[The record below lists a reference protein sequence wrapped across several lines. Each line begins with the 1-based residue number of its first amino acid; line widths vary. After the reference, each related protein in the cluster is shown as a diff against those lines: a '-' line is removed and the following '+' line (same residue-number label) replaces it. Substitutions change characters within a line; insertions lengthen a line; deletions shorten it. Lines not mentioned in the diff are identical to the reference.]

1 MIAVSVRLC
10 AALFDGGESPMKR
23 KRMIIDRKFQIRSI
37 VGVAVLAA
45 LFFTAVA
52 AVTGYYSVRNRGD
65 MASEIGMIRDAVETQ
80 ENIVR
85 AFIEYAKAGGGGRV
99 KLSVDAVAGDHAKS
113 MDAMRGHIERLG
125 GYADDFNRLVL
136 ITIGIA
142 FLAVLA
148 CSLYMV
154 RLTHRIAGPV
164 QVMSRH
170 LQEMIDGRE
179 PRFRSLREK
188 DEFKEM
194 YARLVELGGKMK
206 GK

>member
-1 MIAVSVRLC
+1 
-10 AALFDGGESPMKR
+10 MKR

-37 VGVAVLAA
+37 VGVAVITG
-45 LFFTAVA
+45 LFFTAA
-52 AVTGYYSVRNRGD
+52 AVVTGYYSVMNRGD
-65 MASEIGMIRDAVETQ
+65 MAAEIGMLREAVETQ
-80 ENIVR
+80 DNIVR
-85 AFIEYAKAGGGGRV
+85 AFIEYAKAGGRGRV

-113 MDAMRGHIERLG
+113 MEAMQGHIERLG
-125 GYADDFNRLVL
+125 MYADDFNRLVL

-148 CSLYMV
+148 CSIYMV
-154 RLTHRIAGPV
+154 RLTHRISGPLF
-164 QVMSRH
+164 VMSRH
-170 LQEMIDGRE
+170 IQEMIDGRE
-179 PRFRSLREK
+179 PQFRSLREK